1 MKIKDSYVTHT
12 SGKEQVMV
20 DTSGKFSGLVR
31 SNRTAA
37 FIIDFLK
44 EEHTK
49 EEIVEALY
57 AKYDAPKEVLEED
70 TQAVLDKLM
79 EAGALIE

>member
-1 MKIKDSYVTHT
+1 MS
-12 SGKEQVMV
+12 
-20 DTSGKFSGLVR
+20 
-31 SNRTAA
+31 
-37 FIIDFLK
+37 IIDFLK

-57 AKYDAPKEVLEED
+57 AKYDASKQVLEED

-79 EAGALIE
+79 ETGALME